1 MTLSLLLLLGQTA
14 PPALILDRDVF
25 VVRGLGKEVREPVVR
40 QDEPESKASY
50 RKDDAFAVWD
60 ARGITVRHG
69 SFAYSSKLPE
79 VALTPKLFSKEEIIA
94 HRDAI
99 AKGDLAKDASALSG
113 SRRIADDVF
122 FLVRWDDKEG
132 KPWLE
137 ALVKV
142 NLGLSKPK
150 PELVGKFE
158 GMTPGGV
165 PVDDQLLV
173 APAGPQG
180 NPVLSAL
187 VRKADSTWGLAT
199 YDRLEKVFGFRAF
212 GSGLLK
218 AFPISSRLVLA
229 MEATDYGKVRVA
241 RVDLTTGSRRE
252 LAELPGSP
260 AFVDAEA
267 PPLVKVATNLGL
279 ALRNLETGVQLNL
292 PDKPVVRRTQAGI
305 LVWQDGKPEAAALY
319 SPERFLRLATATK
332 ASAPPKPADQAKP
345 APKSGEQSKPTV
357 RKKPPPT

>member
-1 MTLSLLLLLGQTA
+1 MTLSLLLLLGQTT

-40 QDEPESKASY
+40 HEEPESKASY

-60 ARGITVRHG
+60 SRGISVRHG

-79 VALTPKLFSKEEIIA
+79 VALTPKLFTKEEIIA
-94 HRDAI
+94 NRDAI
-99 AKGDLAKDASALSG
+99 AKGDLAKEASALSG
-113 SRRIADDVF
+113 SRRIGDEVF
-122 FLVRWDDKEG
+122 FLVRWDDKAG

-142 NLGLSKPK
+142 NLGLAKPK
-150 PELVGKFE
+150 PELVGRFE

-165 PVDDQLLV
+165 AVDDQLMV

-180 NPVLSAL
+180 TPVLSAL
-187 VRKADSTWGLAT
+187 VRKTDATWGLAT
-199 YDRLEKVFGFRAF
+199 YDRLEKVFAFKSF

-260 AFVDAEA
+260 AFIDAEA
-267 PPLVKVATNLGL
+267 PPLVKVPTNLGF

-305 LVWQDGKPEAAALY
+305 LVWQDGKPEGAALY

-332 ASAPPKPADQAKP
+332 ASTQPKPVEQAKP
-345 APKSGEQSKPTV
+345 PQKAREQSKPTV
-357 RKKPPPT
+357 RKKPPPS